1 MRESDREYLASSSG
15 LEPYADGGNVVG
27 VASGRGDAGQ
37 PLSSDINVFVCRSYS
52 DTEKA
57 KFTVPEKGKGQWD
70 TAESK
75 NLSMRQNSK
84 RENREILLVCTE
96 RSSNYSAAWSDQRTS
111 QTVIR
116 I

>member
-1 MRESDREYLASSSG
+1 MKESDREDLASSSG

-37 PLSSDINVFVCRSYS
+37 PLSSDINSFVCRSCS
-52 DTEKA
+52 LVEKA
-57 KFTVPEKGKGQWD
+57 KFTVPVIGKRQWD

-84 RENREILLVCTE
+84 RENREIPIGLH
-96 RSSNYSAAWSDQRTS
+96 AAK
-111 QTVIR
+111 
-116 I
+116 